1 MSSRFSV
8 WVITITSA
16 AGMLA
21 GPGFSQGRGG
31 TAAPP
36 SGTAPTTGGTPAGS
50 TTGRGNTGLPSN
62 TPSNTSTTPQRPV
75 TIFLTG
81 RVMLEEGGPPPDTVS
96 IERVCSTSTKAEG
109 YTDSKGYFSIELGN
123 EKSVF
128 QDASETSSYGGA
140 NSLGSLSGI
149 GGNSGNSRSMGGSTS
164 ELRFSNCELRARLT
178 GYRSQ
183 TVNLA
188 MIRPLDNP
196 NIGVI
201 LLHREGKD
209 EGTTVSAVSLTA
221 PREARHAFD
230 KGMQAN
236 KKGKTDEAEKEFQ
249 KAVELYP
256 HFANAWNELG
266 RIQLSHDQKDAA
278 RRSFETAIKAD
289 PKYVNPYLQLSI
301 LQMETHQ
308 WQELA
313 DTTATALKLDPFDYA
328 VAYLYNAVGNW
339 NLKNLDAAEKS
350 ILEAERLDSQ
360 HTLVDVSRLKGLIL
374 VQRHD
379 YAGAAEQMRAFLK
392 AAPESVE
399 APKIRVLLG
408 QVEKVLAQSAATAS
422 SKQDQ

>member
-16 AGMLA
+16 ASLLA
-21 GPGFSQGRGG
+21 GPGFGQSRGG
-31 TAAPP
+31 TTTPP
-36 SGTAPTTGGTPAGS
+36 PGTPPTTGGTPGS
-50 TTGRGNTGLPSN
+50 TAGRGNTGLPSN
-62 TPSNTSTTPQRPV
+62 TPNNTSTTPQRPV

-81 RVMLEEGGPPPDTVS
+81 RVMLEDGSAPPDTVS

-123 EKSVF
+123 ERSVF
-128 QDASETSSYGGA
+128 QDASETSNYGGA
-140 NSLGSLSGI
+140 GSLGSMSGI
-149 GGNSGNSRSMGGSTS
+149 GGNSRGMGGSTS

-188 MIRPLDNP
+188 TIRPLDNP

-221 PREARHAFD
+221 PRDARHAFD

-256 HFANAWNELG
+256 HFASAWNELG

-289 PKYVNPYLQLSI
+289 PKFVNPYLQLSI
-301 LQMETHQ
+301 IQMETRQ

-313 DTTATALKLDPFDYA
+313 DTTAKALKLDPFDYA

-360 HTLVDVSRLKGLIL
+360 HTLADVSRLKGLIL

-392 AAPESVE
+392 AAPDSSE

-408 QVEKVLAQSAATAS
+408 QVEKVLAQSAATTS

>member
-1 MSSRFSV
+1 M
-8 WVITITSA
+8 
-16 AGMLA
+16 MED
-21 GPGFSQGRGG
+21 
-31 TAAPP
+31 
-36 SGTAPTTGGTPAGS
+36 GS
-50 TTGRGNTGLPSN
+50 
-62 TPSNTSTTPQRPV
+62 
-75 TIFLTG
+75 
-81 RVMLEEGGPPPDTVS
+81 PPPDTAT

-123 EKSVF
+123 ERSVF

-140 NSLGSLSGI
+140 SPLGSVSGL
-149 GGNSGNSRSMGGSTS
+149 GGSTGTNRTMGGSTS
-164 ELRFSNCELRARLT
+164 ELRFANCELRARLT
-178 GYRSQ
+178 GFRSQ

-188 MIRPLDNP
+188 NIRPLDNP

-209 EGTTVSAVSLTA
+209 EGTTISAVSLSA
-221 PREARHAFD
+221 PRDARHAFD

-236 KKGKTDEAEKEFQ
+236 KKGKSDEAEKEFQ
-249 KAVELYP
+249 KAVDLYP

-278 RRSFETAIKAD
+278 RLSFETAIKAD

-301 LQMETHQ
+301 IQMETKK
-308 WQELA
+308 WQELV
-313 DTTATALKLDPFDYA
+313 DTTAIAVKLDPFDYP

-339 NLKNLDAAEKS
+339 NLKNVDAAEKS

-392 AAPESVE
+392 AAPESEE
-399 APKIRVLLG
+399 ATKIRGLLA
-408 QVEKVLAQSAATAS
+408 QVEKALAQSAANTS
-422 SKQDQ
+422 TKQDQ

>member
-1 MSSRFSV
+1 MSSRFSA
-8 WVITITSA
+8 WVITIASA
-16 AGMLA
+16 ASLLA

-31 TAAPP
+31 TTTPP
-36 SGTAPTTGGTPAGS
+36 PGTPPTTGGTPTGS
-50 TTGRGNTGLPSN
+50 TGGRGATGLPSN
-62 TPSNTSTTPQRPV
+62 TPNNTSTTPQRPV

-81 RVMLEEGGPPPDTVS
+81 RVMLEEGGAPPDTVS
-96 IERVCSTSTKAEG
+96 IERICSTSTKAEG

-128 QDASETSSYGGA
+128 QDASETSNYDSAGA
-140 NSLGSLSGI
+140 LGSLSGA
-149 GGNSGNSRSMGGSTS
+149 GTNRVVGGSTS
-164 ELRFSNCELRARLT
+164 ELRFANCELRARLT

-188 MIRPLDNP
+188 NIRPLDNP

-221 PREARHAFD
+221 PREARRAFD

-236 KKGKTDEAEKEFQ
+236 KKGKSDEAEKEFQ
-249 KAVELYP
+249 KAVDLYP

-301 LQMETHQ
+301 VQMETKK

-313 DTTATALKLDPFDYA
+313 DTTAMAVKLDPFDYP

-339 NLKNLDAAEKS
+339 NLKNVDAAEKS

-374 VQRHD
+374 LQRRD
-379 YAGAAEQMRAFLK
+379 YPAAAEQMRAFLK

-399 APKIRVLLG
+399 AAKIRVLLG

-422 SKQDQ
+422 TKQDQ